1 MGKIRILIA
10 DDFVYLREDL
20 TELINS
26 QDDMEVVGEAESGS
40 EIIELA
46 EKSDNHLLKE
56 YAYIRCATSNIKT
69 AVRGAKTRKNKMFFD
84 LALAECKNLNIEQL
98 ATAASQGLEAV
109 YSYLETTVFKEVL
122 DLIMEDFT
130 AFEVWA
136 DNQIIKMIKKE
147 KYTTTT
153 ITPIVAYIL
162 ARENEIKVARIL
174 LVAKQ
179 NNLPVEEIKKR
190 MRDMYV

>member
-1 MGKIRILIA
+1 M
-10 DDFVYLREDL
+10 
-20 TELINS
+20 
-26 QDDMEVVGEAESGS
+26 
-40 EIIELA
+40 
-46 EKSDNHLLKE
+46 
-56 YAYIRCATSNIKT
+56 
-69 AVRGAKTRKNKMFFD
+69 
-84 LALAECKNLNIEQL
+84 
-98 ATAASQGLEAV
+98 EAV